1 MAVFGEDVMRRT
13 VLAALMALMTFSGS
27 ALADNFPSHPIT
39 IVVPYAAGGPSDA
52 MARILGDRMKTRLGE
67 TLLVENVT
75 GAGGS
80 IGVGR
85 AVRAAP
91 DGYTISF
98 GHLGTH
104 VANGAI
110 YKLGYDLVTDLEP
123 VVLLPSNPMIIV
135 SKNTVPAKTLKEL
148 IAWLK
153 ARPAPATAGTAGAGS
168 GSHIAGLYFENV
180 TGIKLQ
186 YVPYRGT
193 APAMNDLVAGQI
205 DLIIDQTSNSIGQVR
220 AGTIRAYAVTDD
232 KRVEQ
237 ASDIPTTDEAGL
249 PGFHMTLWSGLWVPK
264 GTPKEVVAKLNA
276 AAVDALNDPS
286 VRKQFENLGL
296 RMPPADR
303 LTPEALGDW
312 QKAEIAKWWPMI
324 KAANVKVE

>member
-1 MAVFGEDVMRRT
+1 MRRT
-13 VLAALMALMTFSGS
+13 VLAALIALMSFAGN

-39 IVVPYAAGGPSDA
+39 IVVPFSAGGPSDA
-52 MARILGDRMKTRLGE
+52 MTRILAERMKVTLNE
-67 TLLVENVT
+67 TVLVENVT

-85 AVRAAP
+85 AAKSPA

-135 SKNTVPAKTLKEL
+135 SKNAVPAKSLQEL
-148 IAWLK
+148 LAWLK
-153 ARPAPATAGTAGAGS
+153 ARPTPATAGTAGAGS

-180 TGIKLQ
+180 SGIKLQ

-205 DLIIDQTSNSIGQVR
+205 DLIVDQTSNSIGQVR
-220 AGTIRAYAVTDD
+220 AGNIRAYAVTSD
-232 KRVEQ
+232 KRLESAPDV
-237 ASDIPTTDEAGL
+237 PTTDEAGL
-249 PGFHMTLWSGLWVPK
+249 SGFHMTLWSGLWAPK
-264 GTPKEVVAKLNA
+264 GTPKTIVAKLNT
-276 AAVDALNDPS
+276 AAVDALNDPA
-286 VRKQFENLGL
+286 VRKQLENLGL
-296 RMPPADR
+296 QMPSKDQLA
-303 LTPEALGDW
+303 PEALGAW
-312 QKAEIAKWWPMI
+312 QKAEMEKWWPMI